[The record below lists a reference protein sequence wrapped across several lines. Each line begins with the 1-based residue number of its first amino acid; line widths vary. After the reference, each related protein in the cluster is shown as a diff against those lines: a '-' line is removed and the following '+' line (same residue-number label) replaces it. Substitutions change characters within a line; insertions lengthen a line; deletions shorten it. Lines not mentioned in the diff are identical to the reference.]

1 MFKAEVPSK
10 KTFLNVWCSI
20 LVALFA
26 NWALAEARSNTQV
39 LAAGANQRILSKPAV
54 ERVAILQGLDKITA
68 RVSVINAPV
77 GTQVRLGAL
86 EIIVRRCDKRPPTE
100 TPEITA
106 YLEIRENRQEEE
118 AVQLFSGWM
127 FASSPA
133 ASAMEHPVYDL
144 WVVDCKNVSS
154 SSLES
159 STGKVDE

>member
-1 MFKAEVPSK
+1 MIKAEVPGK
-10 KTFLNVWCSI
+10 KAFLNVLCSI
-20 LVALFA
+20 LFALFA
-26 NWALAEARSNTQV
+26 NCALAEARSNTQV
-39 LAAGANQRILSKPAV
+39 LGAGANQRILSEPAA
-54 ERVAILQGLDKITA
+54 ERVAVLQGLDKITA

-118 AVQLFSGWM
+118 AVQLFAGWM

-154 SSLES
+154 SSSES